1 MISISNQGSN
11 TVSMSIRI
19 DKDLKRQADTLFK
32 KLGLNM
38 STAIT
43 MFLRQ
48 CEREQGLPFKATL
61 EVPNTKLLQALEEAE
76 QIRSG
81 KIESKRIS

>member
-1 MISISNQGSN
+1 MANQGSN

-19 DKDLKRQADTLFK
+19 DKGLKRETDSLFK

-48 CEREQGLPFKATL
+48 CEREQGLPFTATL
-61 EVPNTKLLQALEEAE
+61 EVPNSRLLQALEKAE
-76 QIRSG
+76 
-81 KIESKRIS
+81 